1 MFHVVSSH
9 DRSPH
14 GRSPS
19 GVANGLRRWDQRVV
33 LRRAA
38 MPTRSLATSASQARA
53 TRLDD
58 ALALS
63 IGGLVAVAVFLAVL
77 AAAPASAAGRK
88 AAKAADEPAA
98 TPAQITLHRCVRADG
113 GVSWQDH
120 PCPAD
125 SRSVGQ
131 REYAMPQPPV
141 SATPPARGTQR
152 ASARIPQPVRAS
164 ALPRKAPDACA
175 QARRARDQ
183 AREAAGLRADYA
195 LIERTDRAVWM
206 ACRGG

>member
-1 MFHVVSSH
+1 MFRALSFRDRLRPASSRLA
-9 DRSPH
+9 RSA
-14 GRSPS
+14 S
-19 GVANGLRRWDQRVV
+19 D
-33 LRRAA
+33 RAA
-38 MPTRSLATSASQARA
+38 SRPSISQARA

-58 ALALS
+58 AIALLS
-63 IGGLVAVAVFLAVL
+63 GGLVAVAVFLAVL

-88 AAKAADEPAA
+88 AADEPAA
-98 TPAQITLHRCVRADG
+98 TPAQITLHRCVHADG

-125 SRSVGQ
+125 SRSVSQ

-141 SATPPARGTQR
+141 PATPPARGAQR
-152 ASARIPQPVRAS
+152 ASARIPQPARAS
-164 ALPRKAPDACA
+164 ALPRKSPDACV

-183 AREAAGLRADYA
+183 AREAAGLRLDYA
-195 LIERTDRAVWM
+195 LIERTDRAVWL

>member
-1 MFHVVSSH
+1 
-9 DRSPH
+9 
-14 GRSPS
+14 
-19 GVANGLRRWDQRVV
+19 
-33 LRRAA
+33 
-38 MPTRSLATSASQARA
+38 
-53 TRLDD
+53 
-58 ALALS
+58 LS
-63 IGGLVAVAVFLAVL
+63 GGLVAVAVFLAVL

-98 TPAQITLHRCVRADG
+98 TPAQITLHRCVHADG

-125 SRSVGQ
+125 SRSVSQ
-131 REYAMPQPPV
+131 REYAMPQPPLP
-141 SATPPARGTQR
+141 ATPPARAAQR
-152 ASARIPQPVRAS
+152 ASARIPQPARAS
-164 ALPRKAPDACA
+164 ALPRKSPDACV

-183 AREAAGLRADYA
+183 AREAAGLRLDYA